1 MSNTANYYNINSKA
15 LQRHY
20 KQVVSGFKDWDQFL
34 RSEDYLI
41 YPENITAQLSIDEV
55 SLSKGELYT
64 FVTNKNTRVKNKQ
77 SIVAVINGTKAKII
91 EAVLKRI
98 SLGIL
103 SQLQELSIGL
113 AVKNIFPNGFHGY

>member
-1 MSNTANYYNINSKA
+1 MSNTANYYNIKSKA

>member
-41 YPENITAQLSIDEV
+41 YPENITAQLSTDEV